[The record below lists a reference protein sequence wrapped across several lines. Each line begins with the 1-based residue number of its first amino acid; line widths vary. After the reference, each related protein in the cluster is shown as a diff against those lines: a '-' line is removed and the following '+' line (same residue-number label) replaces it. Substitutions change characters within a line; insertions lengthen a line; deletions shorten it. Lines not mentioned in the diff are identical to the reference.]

1 MNTGRFRTK
10 KVTNSLDPTW
20 DEVRTSPRTVAAHP
34 HSQTFC
40 DMYTPQ
46 TFYYHIPAGSVE
58 GLVVEVDVYDWDV
71 VGTRAVSVCEVI
83 VVD

>member
-1 MNTGRFRTK
+1 LHT
-10 KVTNSLDPTW
+10 L
-20 DEVRTSPRTVAAHP
+20 
-34 HSQTFC
+34 
-40 DMYTPQ
+40 Q

-71 VGTRAVSVCEVI
+71 VGTSAVSVCDVI

>member
-1 MNTGRFRTK
+1 MNNGRFRTK

-20 DEVRTSPRTVAAHP
+20 GEVRLLPLAPSLLTPTHFFDLRTL
-34 HSQTFC
+34 
-40 DMYTPQ
+40 Q

-71 VGTRAVSVCEVI
+71 VGTWVVSVCEVI